1 MPPASAATLHTDRTY
16 GLKKEF
22 AMTSPVQSP
31 ARLFDLSGRVAIVT
45 GASSGLG
52 HRFTE
57 VLHAAGASVV
67 AVARRAD
74 RLESLAEAHERVLP
88 LTADLSISE
97 EVERIVPAALARFER
112 VDVLINNAGFGHPA
126 PAIEEPLADFR
137 RTLEVNLV
145 SAFHL
150 SRLAAVP
157 MLEREGGSII
167 NVSSILGL
175 GAAWPIPDA
184 SYSSSKGALISLT
197 RDLAC
202 QWARGGVRVNALA
215 PGYFPTESSAAM
227 IDDEASQRYLRRNC
241 PMQRMGH
248 AHELDGALLL
258 LASSAS
264 TFMTGQVLTVDGGWT
279 AH

>member
-1 MPPASAATLHTDRTY
+1 M
-16 GLKKEF
+16 
-22 AMTSPVQSP
+22 
-31 ARLFDLSGRVAIVT
+31 FDLSGRVAIVT

-52 HRFTE
+52 WRFAE

-74 RLESLAEAHERVLP
+74 RLDALAAGSDRIAAV
-88 LTADLSISE
+88 TADLASSE
-97 EVERIVPAALARFER
+97 DVETIVPATLQRFGR
-112 VDVLINNAGFGHPA
+112 VDVLINNAGFGKPVA
-126 PAIEEPLADFR
+126 ALDEPLDDFR
-137 RTLEVNLV
+137 STLEVNLV
-145 SAFHL
+145 AAFHL
-150 SRLAAVP
+150 ARLAAAP
-157 MLEREGGSII
+157 MIEAGEGSIV

-184 SYSSSKGALISLT
+184 SYTSSKGAMIALT

-202 QWARGGVRVNALA
+202 QWARRGVRVNALA
-215 PGYFPTESSAAM
+215 PGYFPTEASADM
-227 IDDEASQRYLRRNC
+227 VTDEASQRYIRTGC

-248 AHELDGALLL
+248 PHELDGAILF

-264 TFMTGQVLTVDGGWT
+264 TYMTGQTLTVDGGWT